1 MRRRG
6 WKDDTKKAIAI
17 IKAIGKHAIES
28 ALLPPGDIVD
38 ATALAVEA
46 LVPKPDEVTGLVPCG
61 YPFPS
66 LAKLDD
72 CELTESRGLNQTDEI
87 KKALR
92 QHGCESFIEQEEPAQ

>member
-1 MRRRG
+1 MNRQEA
-6 WKDDTKKAIAI
+6 AII
-17 IKAIGKHAIES
+17 IKAIDKHAIETR
-28 ALLPPGDIVD
+28 LTDPGDILD
-38 ATALAVEA
+38 ATVMAVEA